1 MQKFNKTLRGYDPD
15 EVNAFIDNIIS
26 KVEIIIKESN
36 KKDEELKK
44 LRQLELINK
53 SLSEKINRYEQTEE
67 TLKKSLMMIE
77 KTSEQMKLQTFQ
89 ERELLINEAKK
100 NANRIVN
107 EALLESETIEKQ
119 TENLKRNM
127 ILLKRKLK
135 NILETQLELVDEIEV
150 VNI

>member
-15 EVNAFIDNIIS
+15 EVNAFIDNIIG
-26 KVEIIIKESN
+26 KVELIISDG
-36 KKDEELKK
+36 KKKNEELKK
-44 LRQLELINK
+44 IEEVNKTLID
-53 SLSEKINRYEQTEE
+53 KINRYEQTEE
-67 TLKKSLMMIE
+67 MLKRSILMVE
-77 KTSEQMKLQTFQ
+77 RTSEQVKMQAYQ
-89 ERELLINEAKK
+89 ERDMLIQEAKK

-135 NILETQLELVDEIEV
+135 NILEAQLEMVDEIEV
-150 VNI
+150 INI